1 MKKSNTAKRMER
13 RHKRNGQISGLNLT
27 ALMDIFTILVFFL
40 MVNSGDVQV
49 LKDTD
54 DIIMPVSIA
63 DQMPKDA
70 LLVQVSN
77 TELFI
82 AGQKIAD
89 VEEMAKSEDDIIA
102 SLDKELRYQA
112 SRRLQLTEEEELY
125 GRALIIQGNNE
136 IPYVVLK
143 KIMATAAQAEYR
155 DISLA
160 VTKTELPKKGE

>member
-13 RHKRNGQISGLNLT
+13 RHKRSGQVAALNLT
-27 ALMDIFTILVFFL
+27 SLMDIFTILVFFL

-54 DIIMPVSIA
+54 DIIMPVSFA

-77 TELFI
+77 ADLFI
-82 AGQKIAD
+82 AGIKVAD
-89 VEEMAKSEDDIIA
+89 VQEIAKNEEDVIA
-102 SLDKELRYQA
+102 ELDKELRYQA
-112 SRRLQLTEEEELY
+112 GRRPELTEEEELY
-125 GRALIIQGNNE
+125 GRALIIQGNSE

-160 VTKTELPKKGE
+160 VTQTELPKKGE